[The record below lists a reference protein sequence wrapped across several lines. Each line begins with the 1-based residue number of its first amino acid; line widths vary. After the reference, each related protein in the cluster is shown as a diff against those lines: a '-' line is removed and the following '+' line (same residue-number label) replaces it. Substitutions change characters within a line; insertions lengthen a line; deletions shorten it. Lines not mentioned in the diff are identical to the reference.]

1 MQPNTIEQ
9 KRAFVEQEFARR
21 AAGQMP
27 SSAGVGA
34 EVTNSPSSANP
45 IPKSMQTSPEIPSGG
60 ASGTP
65 TDGTVGAMKQ
75 QKGEAQ
81 KLTDAMVW
89 RMKKLTDRG
98 E

>member
-1 MQPNTIEQ
+1 MQPAEPTIDQ
-9 KRAFVEQEFARR
+9 KRLAVQQEFERR
-21 AAGQMP
+21 NAGQMP

-34 EVTNSPSSANP
+34 AATNSPQMGMPVEMMTNP
-45 IPKSMQTSPEIPSGG
+45 PLPSGG

-65 TDGTVGAMKQ
+65 SNGTMAAVKQ

-81 KLTDAMVW
+81 KLTDAMIQRSKV
-89 RMKKLTDRG
+89 LSQRG